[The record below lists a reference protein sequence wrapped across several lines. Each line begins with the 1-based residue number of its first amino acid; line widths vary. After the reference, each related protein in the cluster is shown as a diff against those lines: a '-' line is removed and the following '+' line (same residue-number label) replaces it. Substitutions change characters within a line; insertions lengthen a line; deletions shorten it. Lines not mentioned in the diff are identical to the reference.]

1 VATLLGPVGQAK
13 DTLITMSRKL
23 EVVALQ
29 IAIEDGTIFFV
40 YLSRGLVARCCFF
53 YPLVDGSFE
62 LCKNWLCTSSDV
74 EVGFNS
80 PISKK

>member
-23 EVVALQ
+23 EVAALQ

-40 YLSRGLVARCCFF
+40 YLSRGLVTRCCFF
-53 YPLVDGSFE
+53 FTL
-62 LCKNWLCTSSDV
+62 
-74 EVGFNS
+74 
-80 PISKK
+80 